1 MKANHLL
8 IILVLFATLLL
19 AGCGSWARVGTLRS
33 ESQSVELGDANSVRV
48 EITFGAG
55 NLELTGGAKK
65 LLEADFTYNVAK
77 LKPEVEYTNGRLVV
91 RHPEVEGLPA
101 LRGITDFRNEW
112 VLRFYDGVPIDLSV
126 NMGAGTG
133 NLQMA
138 GLPLTGL
145 DVHLGAGE
153 YTVDLSGDWEHD
165 LAVAIDAGAADIT
178 VRLPSEVGAR
188 VAVESGPHTIE
199 TTGLTQDG
207 EVYTNAVYGT
217 SNVTLQVDIDAGIG
231 RINLAVEEA
240 VATPD

>member
-1 MKANHLL
+1 MKTNHLL
-8 IILVLFATLLL
+8 IALVILAAMLFA
-19 AGCGSWARVGTLRS
+19 ACGSRARVGTLRT
-33 ESQSVELGDANSVRV
+33 ESQSVELGDAESVRV
-48 EITFGAG
+48 EINLGAG
-55 NLELTGGAKK
+55 DLQVTGGAEE
-65 LLEADFTYNVAK
+65 LLEADFTYNVTR